1 MAAGDVRAG
10 AEFVRRHERKVYG
23 IALAV
28 TANRATAEDVAQEAF
43 LRAWRHAAVFDPR
56 RASVAAWLA
65 TITRNLAVDAL
76 RLQRAVP
83 AEPADAVWGTLPS
96 REPAPE
102 ARGVQADA
110 VERVRAALA
119 AIPAEQ
125 RRALVGSTLYGRSA
139 GEIAE
144 AEGIALGTAKS
155 RIRLGL
161 AKVRDLVGGEEH

>member
-1 MAAGDVRAG
+1 M
-10 AEFVRRHERKVYG
+10 
-23 IALAV
+23 
-28 TANRATAEDVAQEAF
+28 
-43 LRAWRHAAVFDPR
+43 
-56 RASVAAWLA
+56 
-65 TITRNLAVDAL
+65 
-76 RLQRAVP
+76 
-83 AEPADAVWGTLPS
+83 
-96 REPAPE
+96 
-102 ARGVQADA
+102 QADA